1 MGAKTSWLMLVVTP
15 LCCFINIPPQSVSL
29 ETSYQWVIR
38 AGIPA
43 RSRSQRKSWKRW
55 TKWNSGEKEHTIML
69 LYIHIIYYI
78 ILYYI
83 VYYII
88 LYYIVYYIILY
99 YIVYYII
106 LYCILYYIIL
116 YYIILYYIILYYI
129 IYIIYIYI
137 IIYIFIYVYNHIYIY
152 WSLPSMVPHL
162 NKIWASFLRPRL
174 QSCTRLSD
182 PVHCGPVIT
191 TGKVLLSATSLIT
204 AVAELSMV

>member
-78 ILYYI
+78 ILY
-83 VYYII
+83 II
-88 LYYIVYYIILY
+88 LYCILY

-106 LYCILYYIIL
+106 LYCILYYSI
-116 YYIILYYIILYYI
+116 
-129 IYIIYIYI
+129 
-137 IIYIFIYVYNHIYIY
+137 HICVVVAGKN
-152 WSLPSMVPHL
+152 PSFDDSHLQLWFGTWYPPHWESP
-162 NKIWASFLRPRL
+162 KR
-174 QSCTRLSD
+174 
-182 PVHCGPVIT
+182 H
-191 TGKVLLSATSLIT
+191 
-204 AVAELSMV
+204 

>member
-99 YIVYYII
+99 CILYYII

-116 YYIILYYIILYYI
+116 YYIY
-129 IYIIYIYI
+129 IYIYI
-137 IIYIFIYVYNHIYIY
+137 IIYIIIYVYNHIYIDPF
-152 WSLPSMVPHL
+152 LPWCHTSI
-162 NKIWASFLRPRL
+162 KS
-174 QSCTRLSD
+174 
-182 PVHCGPVIT
+182 GPVFCGQGCSLALGSRIRCIADQSSPPA
-191 TGKVLLSATSLIT
+191 KCYSAQR
-204 AVAELSMV
+204 V